1 MEASEAIFN
10 LFTAELM
17 SEFPAAVVARISFGS
32 CLQTLQGRTSP
43 KYWEFWSCH
52 PPGHLS
58 GGVTGSAWS
67 SRDLYWRIFIYFFI
81 TPQCRDLFWGI
92 FIYLFI
98 TPLSRDSFEEYYF
111 FLYYS
116 MVQGSFFRNMYLF
129 LYYFTV
135 QGCFLRTIYLS
146 IYLILHCAGRDFYLL
161 LHGVAIRWHPVIQ
174 EQNLWHQKQDPD
186 KKCLQMWSGVLWS
199 LN

>member
-81 TPQCRDLFWGI
+81 TPQCRDLFWGT

-98 TPLSRDSFEEYYF
+98 TPLSRDF
-111 FLYYS
+111 FW
-116 MVQGSFFRNMYLF
+116 GILF
-129 LYYFTV
+129 L
-135 QGCFLRTIYLS
+135 S
-146 IYLILHCAGRDFYLL
+146 LL
-161 LHGVAIRWHPVIQ
+161 LHGAGIFFQ
-174 EQNLWHQKQDPD
+174 EYVFISLLLHGTGMFFEDYLFIDLFNTPLCREGFLFITPRCCHKMASSDPGTEP
-186 KKCLQMWSGVLWS
+186 LTPETGPR
-199 LN
+199 